1 MGFGKNLGI
10 IYFYYKSITLYLPP
24 LGNYLKKNDYIA
36 LVFSQEASSFLVLL
50 WYLVSPE
57 DNNRKWQKS
66 GKKWEGIFFPLLWTT
81 LYVRFASVFSPGN
94 HFPSVI
100 NTDNFTRLGKT
111 QLVLTGHCGGLTKLC
126 VAPRLSAPIPIPE
139 H

>member
-1 MGFGKNLGI
+1 MTEKRKKMRRHFLSASLD
-10 IYFYYKSITLYLPP
+10 YTL
-24 LGNYLKKNDYIA
+24 
-36 LVFSQEASSFLVLL
+36 
-50 WYLVSPE
+50 
-57 DNNRKWQKS
+57 RKICLS
-66 GKKWEGIFFPLLWTT
+66 
-81 LYVRFASVFSPGN
+81 FSPGN